1 MIFFDLEGPL
11 SPQDNAYEVMSLI
24 EGGDQLFEIISR
36 YDDLIALEGREGYE
50 PGDTLALI
58 VPFLLL
64 HGITDEEIVKVS
76 DQAKIVDGVPSLI
89 SKLHAEGWKVSVIS
103 TSYEQHA
110 YHICSK
116 IGVERKNIAC
126 TRLRLDELKD
136 EIKDFS
142 VIRKAEEEILRLKDD
157 DIVERLDLF
166 YEDIHDL
173 FRSVRV
179 IGGERKVDAMLE
191 MINGEDTSEVFVVGD
206 SITDYKMLRRVRDGG
221 GISIVFNGNEYAIPY
236 ANIGFAS
243 LDMRFLHILLSCED
257 KAEIMDIVKMLEEKR
272 EYFRRNP
279 SRIPHVDDDI
289 ISACN
294 KEFPYFHLLD
304 GADEEK
310 IKEVIRIHCRFREM
324 VRGKAANLG

>member
-1 MIFFDLEGPL
+1 LIFFDLEGPL

-257 KAEIMDIVKMLEEKR
+257 KADVGGEERVFQKK
-272 EYFRRNP
+272 
-279 SRIPHVDDDI
+279 SI
-289 ISACN
+289 
-294 KEFPYFHLLD
+294 
-304 GADEEK
+304 
-310 IKEVIRIHCRFREM
+310 
-324 VRGKAANLG
+324 